1 MRANVGRIAI
11 ALAVVTAPW
20 PAHASVT
27 YLTCEFYNGQF
38 RVRHDFS
45 LNEQTG
51 KADFSREG
59 WTSTANLLAS
69 FTADRV
75 EIVNGN
81 FTYSINR
88 RTLAYKFTSDDQF
101 GFKSYTGQCRIDP
114 ARGQRF

>member
-1 MRANVGRIAI
+1 MRQVIFAVAIVIASP
-11 ALAVVTAPW
+11 T
-20 PAHASVT
+20 HAAIT

-38 RVRHDFS
+38 RVWHDFS

-59 WTSTANLLAS
+59 WTSTANLPAS

-75 EIVNGN
+75 DIVDGH

-88 RTLAYKFTSDDQF
+88 RNLAYKFTSDDKF
-101 GFKSYTGQCRIDP
+101 GYKSYTGQCQID
-114 ARGQRF
+114 AAKGRRF